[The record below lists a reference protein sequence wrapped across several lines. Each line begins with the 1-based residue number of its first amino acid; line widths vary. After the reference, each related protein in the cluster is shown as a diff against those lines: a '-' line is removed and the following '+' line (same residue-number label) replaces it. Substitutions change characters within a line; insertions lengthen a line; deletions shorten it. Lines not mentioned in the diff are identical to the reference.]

1 LTRQSADLKTP
12 SDRVVFAWLRGWI
25 GHSPIPITDSDLAH
39 ATLSV
44 TDSATY
50 PDGRSDEP
58 ETHTVPLQT
67 TAYNE
72 MTHLTIRDSEGAHA
86 RHLTIGG
93 DNDVLLDMLIL
104 GMFVCTKTLTVE
116 IAAELADGRT
126 LFAFTLT
133 QFLKGEMRDC

>member
-1 LTRQSADLKTP
+1 LTRQSADLDTP
-12 SDRVVFAWLRGWI
+12 SDRVVFAWLRGYI
-25 GHSPIPITDSDLAH
+25 GHSPIPITDSDLAQ

-44 TDSATY
+44 TTSTTY

-58 ETHTVPLQT
+58 ETYTIPLA
-67 TAYNE
+67 TAYTT
-72 MTHLTIRDSEGAHA
+72 MMHLTIRDSEGAHA
-86 RHLTIGG
+86 DYLTNGWN
-93 DNDVLLDMLIL
+93 NDIVFDMWIL
-104 GMFVCTKTLTVE
+104 GMFVCTGTVTVE